1 MPTDGYSFTR
11 GVFAGEVH
19 DELLFPYP
27 VQLNDSDPV
36 EAAVVTRLI
45 RAMEDRLG
53 GLIDSVAFD
62 ERQTIPDNVIAELGA
77 HGFLGMTIPRRFGG
91 LELSPRAYARV
102 CEAIGGTDS
111 SIGVFIG
118 VHCGL
123 GSKAIV
129 LYGTEAQKQRWLP
142 GLARGEIL
150 VSYAL
155 TEPLVGSDAQ
165 HVKTTATLSAD
176 GAEWSLNGHKIWIG
190 NADRAAVLVT
200 FAQTAIERAGKTVMR
215 PTAFLIEPTMPGFR
229 VVETATK
236 MGIRGSTQAELEY
249 RDLRVPVANVL
260 GQVGKGFAVAVTVL
274 NGGRLTLAAGCT
286 GGTKHIFREMTSYV
300 QQRIQFGKPLADF
313 EITQRKLSSVAAGIY
328 ASDAML
334 GVLANLATK
343 NDSDWSLEAAIAKV
357 FASELVWLAADEM
370 VQLAGG
376 RGFVK
381 PYPYERFLRDSRIN
395 RIFEGANEILR
406 LFIGLNGI
414 QTLSGRLKDVSTA
427 LREPI
432 KHLGLLSEFAAA
444 RVRSAFGASATL
456 DVPLDPRLS
465 KHKEF
470 FEKHVVELRTATE
483 RAVTTYRGE
492 IVDRQLVV
500 ERLSNMAI
508 ELFATACV
516 LSHTQ
521 SLLDLGDE
529 QSSSHAILLCDVFC
543 VEAGIRFRTA
553 RAALD
558 GGSAGSIDSARI
570 AASNAIRRGGG
581 YTIPDS
587 ILDVTVPGDAELPTN
602 SLINQVYQHGA
613 EDLRADL

>member
-27 VQLNDSDPV
+27 PSLDAADPV
-36 EAAVVTRLI
+36 EAATVGRLVL
-45 RAMEDRLG
+45 AMEGRLG
-53 GLIDSVAFD
+53 GLIDSVKFD
-62 ERQTIPDNVIAELGA
+62 EEETIPDEVIAALGK

-91 LELSPRAYARV
+91 LELSPPAYARV
-102 CEAIGGTDS
+102 CEAIGGVDS

-123 GSKAIV
+123 GSKAIA
-129 LYGTEAQKQRWLP
+129 LYGTEAQKARWLP

-165 HVKTTATLSAD
+165 HVKTTATLSPD
-176 GAEWSLNGHKIWIG
+176 GSHWSLNGHKIWIG
-190 NADRAAVLVT
+190 NAHRAAVIVT
-200 FAQTAIERAGKTVMR
+200 FAQTAVERDGRTVMR

-229 VVETATK
+229 VVETARK

-249 RDLRVPVANVL
+249 TDLRVPAENVL

-286 GGTKHIFREMTSYV
+286 GSSKHIFREMTRYAE
-300 QQRIQFGKPLADF
+300 QRIQFGKPLADF
-313 EITQRKLSSVAAGIY
+313 EITQRKLSTIASEIY
-328 ASDAML
+328 ASDSML
-334 GVLANLATK
+334 GVLSHLAT
-343 NDSDWSLEAAIAKV
+343 NDESDWSLEAAVAKV
-357 FASELVWLAADEM
+357 FASELVWRTADDM

-381 PYPYERFLRDSRIN
+381 PYPYERYLRDSRIH

-406 LFIGLNGI
+406 LFIALNGV
-414 QTLSGRLKDVSTA
+414 QTLSGQLKEVSAA

-456 DVPLDPRLS
+456 DVDLDPRLA

-470 FEKHVVELRTATE
+470 FEKHVAELRSSAE
-483 RAVTTYRGE
+483 SAVTKYRRE
-492 IVDRQLVV
+492 IIDRQLVV

-508 ELFATACV
+508 ELFATGCV
-516 LSHTQ
+516 ISHTQ
-521 SLLDLGDE
+521 SLLAQGDD
-529 QSSSHAILLCDVFC
+529 QRSTNALQLCEIFC
-543 VEAGIRFRTA
+543 VESGIRFRAA
-553 RAALD
+553 RVALA
-558 GGSAGSIDSARI
+558 GGSAGAIDAARKDV
-570 AASNAIRRGGG
+570 ARAVRSDGG
-581 YTIPDS
+581 YAIPDS
-587 ILDVTVPGDAELPTN
+587 ILDVMAPTAN
-602 SLINQVYQHGA
+602 PSGGNT
-613 EDLRADL
+613 

>member
-11 GVFAGEVH
+11 GIFAGEIN
-19 DELLFPYP
+19 DELVFPYP
-27 VQLNDSDPV
+27 LQLAVANPS
-36 EAAVVTRLI
+36 EAATVTRLVE
-45 RAMEDRLG
+45 AMEGRLG
-53 GLIDSVAFD
+53 GLIDSVKFD
-62 ERQTIPDNVIAELGA
+62 EEETIHDDVIAALAE

-102 CEAIGGTDS
+102 CEAIGGVDS

-123 GSKAIV
+123 GCKAIV
-129 LYGTEAQKQRWLP
+129 MYGTEAQKEQWLP
-142 GLARGEIL
+142 RLARGEIL

-165 HVKTTATLSAD
+165 HVKTTAKLSAD
-176 GAEWSLNGHKIWIG
+176 KAHWTLNGHKIWIG
-190 NADRAAVLVT
+190 NAHRAAVLVT
-200 FAQTAIERAGKTVMR
+200 FAQTEVERDGKVVTK

-229 VVETATK
+229 VVETARK

-249 RDLRVPVANVL
+249 TDLRVPAENVL
-260 GQVGKGFAVAVTVL
+260 GEVGRGFAVAVHVL

-286 GGTKHIFREMTSYV
+286 GAAKHIFGDMTTYV
-300 QQRIQFGKPLADF
+300 EQRIQFGKPLADF
-313 EITQRKLSSVAAGIY
+313 EITQRKLATIASDIY

-334 GVLANLATK
+334 GVIANLATH
-343 NDSDWSLEAAIAKV
+343 DEADWSLEAAIGKV
-357 FASELVWLAADEM
+357 FASELIWRTADEM

-406 LFIGLNGI
+406 LFIALNGVE
-414 QTLSGRLKDVSTA
+414 TLSGQLKEISSA

-444 RVRSAFGASATL
+444 RVRNVFGASATL
-456 DVPLDPRLS
+456 DFELDVRLA
-465 KHKEF
+465 KHKEVL
-470 FEKHVVELRTATE
+470 EKHVAELRSTAENALTK
-483 RAVTTYRGE
+483 YRGE
-492 IVDRQLVV
+492 IVDRQMVV

-516 LSHTQ
+516 LSYTQ
-521 SLLDLGDE
+521 SLLERQDD
-529 QSSSHAILLCDVFC
+529 SRAILLCDIFC
-543 VEAGIRFRTA
+543 VDAGLRFRAA
-553 RAALD
+553 RAALAGGAD
-558 GGSAGSIDSARI
+558 GLLDDARREV
-570 AASNAIRRGGG
+570 AAELRLDNG
-581 YTIPDS
+581 YALPDS
-587 ILDVTVPGDAELPTN
+587 ILDVA
-602 SLINQVYQHGA
+602 A
-613 EDLRADL
+613 KRATPASVK

>member
-1 MPTDGYSFTR
+1 MPTEGYSFTR
-11 GVFAGEVH
+11 GLFAGEVH

-27 VQLNDSDPV
+27 APLSAASPA
-36 EAAVVTRLI
+36 EAATVQRLVQAI
-45 RAMEDRLG
+45 EGRLG
-53 GLIDSVAFD
+53 GLIDSVKFD
-62 ERQTIPDNVIAELGA
+62 DEETIPDNVITALGE
-77 HGFLGMTIPRRFGG
+77 HGFLGMTIPQRFGG

-102 CEAIGGTDS
+102 CEAIGGVDA

-123 GSKAIV
+123 GCKAIV

-142 GLARGEIL
+142 RLARGDIL

-176 GAEWSLNGHKIWIG
+176 GSHWTLNGHKIWIG
-190 NADRAAVLVT
+190 NAHRAAVLAT
-200 FAQTAIERAGKTVMR
+200 FAQTEIQRDGRTIMR
-215 PTAFLIEPTMPGFR
+215 PTAFLIEPSMPGFR
-229 VVETATK
+229 VVETVRK
-236 MGIRGSTQAELEY
+236 LGIRGSTQAELEY
-249 RDLRVPVANVL
+249 RDLCVPAENVL
-260 GQVGKGFAVAVTVL
+260 GQVGRGFAVAVTVL

-286 GGTKHIFREMTSYV
+286 GGSKHIFREMTSYAE
-300 QQRIQFGKPLADF
+300 QRIQFGKPLADF
-313 EITQRKLSSVAAGIY
+313 EITQRKLSSIAASIY
-328 ASDAML
+328 ASDSML
-334 GVLANLATK
+334 GVLANLATT
-343 NDSDWSLEAAIAKV
+343 NEADWSLEAAIAKV
-357 FASELVWLAADEM
+357 YASELVWHAADEM

-406 LFIGLNGI
+406 LFIALNGV
-414 QTLSGRLKDVSTA
+414 QTLSGQLKEVSAA

-456 DVPLDPRLS
+456 DVELDHRLAS
-465 KHKEF
+465 HKEF
-470 FEKHVVELRTATE
+470 FEKHVAELRTAAD
-483 RAVTTYRGE
+483 RAVTTHREE

-516 LSHTQ
+516 ISHTQ
-521 SLLDLGDE
+521 SLLEAGDE
-529 QSSSHAILLCDVFC
+529 GDPDHAIALCNIFC
-543 VEAGIRFRTA
+543 VESGLRFSAARDALAGGA
-553 RAALD
+553 
-558 GGSAGSIDSARI
+558 AGSIDDERR
-570 AASNAIRRGGG
+570 AAAGTIRRRGG

-587 ILDVTVPGDAELPTN
+587 ILDVPRMTDSPEHT
-602 SLINQVYQHGA
+602 ST
-613 EDLRADL
+613 

>member
-11 GVFAGEVH
+11 GIFAGEIN

-27 VQLNDSDPV
+27 PQLDTLDPS
-36 EAAVVTRLI
+36 EAATVTRLVQ
-45 RAMEDRLG
+45 AMEGRLG
-53 GLIDSVAFD
+53 GLIDSVKFD
-62 ERQTIPDNVIAELGA
+62 QEETIHDDVIAALGE

-102 CEAIGGTDS
+102 CEAIGGVDA
-111 SIGVFIG
+111 SIGVLIG

-123 GSKAIV
+123 GCKAIV
-129 LYGTEAQKQRWLP
+129 MYGTEAQKEQWLP
-142 GLARGEIL
+142 RLAGGEIL

-165 HVKTTATLSAD
+165 HVKTTAKLSAD
-176 GAEWSLNGHKIWIG
+176 KSHWTLNGHKIWIG
-190 NADRAAVLVT
+190 NAHRAAVLVT
-200 FAQTAIERAGKTVMR
+200 FAQTEVERDGKFVTK

-229 VVETATK
+229 VVETVRK

-249 RDLRVPVANVL
+249 TDLRVPAANVL
-260 GQVGKGFAVAVTVL
+260 GEVGRGFAVAVHVL

-286 GGTKHIFREMTSYV
+286 GGARHVFREMTSYV
-300 QQRIQFGKPLADF
+300 EQRIQFDKPLADF
-313 EITQRKLSSVAAGIY
+313 EITQRKLATIASDIY

-334 GVLANLATK
+334 GVIANLATD
-343 NDSDWSLEAAIAKV
+343 NEADWSLEAAIGKV
-357 FASELVWLAADEM
+357 FASELIWRTTDEM

-406 LFIGLNGI
+406 LFIALNGI
-414 QTLSGRLKDVSTA
+414 QTLSGQLKEVSVA

-444 RVRSAFGASATL
+444 KVRNAFGASATL
-456 DVPLDPRLS
+456 DFELDPRLAA
-465 KHKEF
+465 HKES
-470 FEKHVVELRTATE
+470 FEKHVAELRSSAE
-483 RAVTTYRGE
+483 SAVTKYRGE
-492 IVDRQLVV
+492 IVDRQMVV

-516 LSHTQ
+516 LSYTQ
-521 SLLDLGDE
+521 ALLERQDDAR
-529 QSSSHAILLCDVFC
+529 AILLCDIFC
-543 VEAGIRFRTA
+543 VGSGLRFRAA
-553 RAALD
+553 RVALAGGADGTLDDARRALAAEVRAD
-558 GGSAGSIDSARI
+558 K
-570 AASNAIRRGGG
+570 G
-581 YTIPDS
+581 YALPDA
-587 ILDVTVPGDAELPTN
+587 ILDVPRKVGTVQ
-602 SLINQVYQHGA
+602 SVK
-613 EDLRADL
+613 

>member
-11 GVFAGEVH
+11 GIFAGEVH
-19 DELLFPYP
+19 DELIFPYP
-27 VQLNDSDPV
+27 APLNSVDPA
-36 EAAVVTRLI
+36 EAATVARLVQAI
-45 RAMEDRLG
+45 EGRLG
-53 GLIDSVAFD
+53 GIVDSVKFD
-62 ERQTIPDNVIAELGA
+62 EEETIPDRVIAALGQ
-77 HGFLGMTIPRRFGG
+77 HGFLGMTIPRIYGG
-91 LELSPRAYARV
+91 LELSLRAYARV
-102 CEAIGGTDS
+102 CEAIGGVDS
-111 SIGVFIG
+111 SVGVFIG

-123 GSKAIV
+123 GSKAIA
-129 LYGTEAQKQRWLP
+129 LYGTDAQKQRWLP

-165 HVKTTATLSAD
+165 HVKTTATLSTD
-176 GAEWSLNGHKIWIG
+176 GSHWSLNGHKIWIG
-190 NADRAAVLVT
+190 NAHRAAVIVT
-200 FAQTAIERAGKTVMR
+200 FAQTAIERDGKTVMR

-229 VVETATK
+229 VVETARK

-249 RDLRVPVANVL
+249 RNLEVPAENVL

-286 GGTKHIFREMTSYV
+286 GGTKHIFREMTSYAD
-300 QQRIQFGKPLADF
+300 QRIQFGKPLADF
-313 EITQRKLSSVAAGIY
+313 EITQRKLSSIASDIY

-334 GVLANLATK
+334 GVLANLATA

-357 FASELVWLAADEM
+357 FASEMVWHAADEM

-376 RGFVK
+376 RGFVR
-381 PYPYERFLRDSRIN
+381 PYPYERYLRDSRIN

-406 LFIGLNGI
+406 LFIALNGM
-414 QTLSGRLKDVSTA
+414 QTLSGQLKEVSAA

-444 RVRSAFGASATL
+444 KVRSAFGASATL
-456 DVPLDPRLS
+456 DVELDPRLA

-470 FEKHVVELRTATE
+470 FEKHVAELRAAAE
-483 RAVTTYRGE
+483 SAVTTYRGE

-516 LSHTQ
+516 ISHTQ
-521 SLLDLGDE
+521 SLLKGGDDSGSE
-529 QSSSHAILLCDVFC
+529 SAIHLCDIFC
-543 VEAGIRFRTA
+543 VESGLRVRYA
-553 RAALD
+553 RVALA
-558 GGSAGSIDSARI
+558 GGSAGLIDGERR
-570 AASNAIRRGGG
+570 AAAQQVRRDGG
-581 YTIPDS
+581 YAIPDA
-587 ILDVTVPGDAELPTN
+587 ILDVALPPGAGSKRT
-602 SLINQVYQHGA
+602 
-613 EDLRADL
+613 

>member
-1 MPTDGYSFTR
+1 MPTEGYSFTR
-11 GVFAGEVH
+11 GIFAGEVH

-27 VQLNDSDPV
+27 DPLSVADPAEADTVQ
-36 EAAVVTRLI
+36 RLV
-45 RAMEDRLG
+45 RAIEGRLD
-53 GLIDSVAFD
+53 GLVDSVKFD
-62 ERQTIPDNVIAELGA
+62 EEETIPDKVIAALA
-77 HGFLGMTIPRRFGG
+77 RHGFLGMTIPRRFGG

-102 CEAIGGTDS
+102 CEAIGGVDA

-142 GLARGEIL
+142 GLARGDIL

-165 HVKTTATLSAD
+165 HVKTTATLAAD
-176 GAEWSLNGHKIWIG
+176 GSHWTLNGRKIWIG
-190 NADRAAVLVT
+190 NAHRAAVIAT
-200 FAQTAIERAGKTVMR
+200 FAQTQVQRDGRTVMR

-229 VVETATK
+229 VVETVK
-236 MGIRGSTQAELEY
+236 KLGIRGSTQAELEY
-249 RDLRVPVANVL
+249 SDLRVPAENVL
-260 GQVGKGFAVAVTVL
+260 GQVGRGFAVAVTVL

-286 GGTKHIFREMTSYV
+286 GGAKHIFREMTNYAE
-300 QQRIQFGKPLADF
+300 QRIQFGKPLADF
-313 EITQRKLSSVAAGIY
+313 EITQRKLSSIAAGIY

-334 GVLANLATK
+334 GVLAKLATA
-343 NDSDWSLEAAIAKV
+343 DETDWSLEAAIAKV
-357 FASELVWLAADEM
+357 YASELVWHTADDM

-406 LFIGLNGI
+406 LFIALNGI
-414 QTLSGRLKDVSTA
+414 QTLSGRLKEVSAA

-456 DVPLDPRLS
+456 DVDLDGRLA

-470 FEKHVVELRTATE
+470 FEKHVADL
-483 RAVTTYRGE
+483 RAVADRAMTTYRSE

-516 LSHTQ
+516 ISRTQ
-521 SLLDLGDE
+521 SLLESGDE
-529 QSSSHAILLCDVFC
+529 AESARALPLCNIFC
-543 VEAGIRFRTA
+543 VESGMRFRAA
-553 RAALD
+553 RDALS
-558 GGSAGSIDSARI
+558 GGSAGLIDDDRRTAARTTREDGRY
-570 AASNAIRRGGG
+570 A
-581 YTIPDS
+581 TPDS
-587 ILDVTVPGDAELPTN
+587 ILDVRPSEEPAA
-602 SLINQVYQHGA
+602 HGST
-613 EDLRADL
+613 

>member
-11 GVFAGEVH
+11 GVFAGELH

-27 VQLNDSDPV
+27 APLNVADPA
-36 EAAVVTRLI
+36 EATTVARLVM
-45 RAMEDRLG
+45 AMEDRLG
-53 GLIDSVAFD
+53 GLIDSVKFD
-62 ERQTIPDNVIAELGA
+62 QEETIPDDVIAALA
-77 HGFLGMTIPRRFGG
+77 QHGFLGMTIPRRFGG

-102 CEAIGGTDS
+102 CEAVGGVDS

-129 LYGTEAQKQRWLP
+129 LYGTEEQKQRWLP
-142 GLARGEIL
+142 RIARGEIL

-176 GAEWSLNGHKIWIG
+176 GSHWSLNGHKIWIG
-190 NADRAAVLVT
+190 NAHKAAVIAT
-200 FAQTAIERAGKTVMR
+200 FAQTKVQRDGKTIMR

-229 VVETATK
+229 VVETARK

-249 RDLRVPVANVL
+249 TDLRVPTENVL

-286 GGTKHIFREMTSYV
+286 GGAKHIFSEMTAYV
-300 QQRIQFGKPLADF
+300 EQRIQFGKPLADF
-313 EITQRKLSSVAAGIY
+313 EITQRKLSSIASEIY

-334 GVLANLATK
+334 GALATLATR
-343 NDSDWSLEAAIAKV
+343 DDVDWSLEAAIAKV
-357 FASELVWLAADEM
+357 FASELVWRTADEM
-370 VQLAGG
+370 VQVAGG

-406 LFIGLNGI
+406 LFIALNGI
-414 QTLSGRLKDVSTA
+414 QTLSGQLKEVSDA

-456 DVPLDPRLS
+456 DVELDPQLA
-465 KHKEF
+465 KHKSF
-470 FEKHVVELRTATE
+470 FEKHVAELRSAAE
-483 RAVTTYRGE
+483 SAVTTYRGD

-516 LSHTQ
+516 ISRT
-521 SLLDLGDE
+521 
-529 QSSSHAILLCDVFC
+529 HAILASGVESEANQATLLCDIFC
-543 VEAGIRFRTA
+543 VESGIRFRLA
-553 RAALD
+553 RVALA
-558 GGSAGSIDSARI
+558 GGSAGTIDEERKD
-570 AASNAIRRGGG
+570 AAGTIRRDGG
-581 YTIPDS
+581 YSLPDS
-587 ILDVTVPGDAELPTN
+587 ILHV
-602 SLINQVYQHGA
+602 
-613 EDLRADL
+613 

>member
-11 GVFAGEVH
+11 GAFAGEVL
-19 DELLFPYP
+19 DGLLFPYP
-27 VQLNDSDPV
+27 PPLSVADPE
-36 EAAVVTRLI
+36 EARTVARLV
-45 RAMEDRLG
+45 RVMEGRLG
-53 GLIDSVAFD
+53 GLIDSVKFD
-62 ERQTIPDNVIAELGA
+62 EEETIPDDVIAALA
-77 HGFLGMTIPRRFGG
+77 SHGFLGMTIPRRFGG

-102 CEAIGGTDS
+102 CEAVGGVDS

-123 GSKAIV
+123 GCKAIV
-129 LYGTEAQKQRWLP
+129 LYGTEDQKQRWLP

-176 GAEWSLNGHKIWIG
+176 GSHWSLNGHKIWIG
-190 NADRAAVLVT
+190 NAHRAAVIAT
-200 FAQTAIERAGKTVMR
+200 FAQTEVERDGERVLR

-229 VVETATK
+229 VVETARK

-249 RDLRVPVANVL
+249 TNLRVPAENVL
-260 GQVGKGFAVAVTVL
+260 GEIGKGFAVAVHVL

-286 GGTKHIFREMTSYV
+286 GGAKHIFAEMTKYV
-300 QQRIQFGKPLADF
+300 EQRIQFGKPLADF
-313 EITQRKLSSVAAGIY
+313 EITQRKLSSLASEIY
-328 ASDAML
+328 ASDSML
-334 GVLANLATK
+334 GILANLATED
-343 NDSDWSLEAAIAKV
+343 DSDWSLEAAIAKV
-357 FASELVWLAADEM
+357 FASELVWRAADEM
-370 VQLAGG
+370 VQVAGG

-406 LFIGLNGI
+406 LFIALNGI
-414 QTLSGRLKDVSTA
+414 QTLSGHLKEVSAA

-456 DVPLDPRLS
+456 DVDIDPRLA
-465 KHKEF
+465 KHKEY
-470 FEKHVVELRTATE
+470 FEKHVAELRSAAE
-483 RAVTTYRGE
+483 HAVATYRGE

-516 LSHTQ
+516 ISHTQ
-521 SLLDLGDE
+521 TLLIDDRGD
-529 QSSSHAILLCDVFC
+529 QPAKAIMLCDIFC
-543 VEAGIRFRTA
+543 VESGIRFRAA
-553 RAALD
+553 RVALA
-558 GGSAGSIDSARI
+558 GGSAGVIDDERKDAARE
-570 AASNAIRRGGG
+570 IRRDGG
-581 YTIPDS
+581 YGMPDS
-587 ILDVTVPGDAELPTN
+587 ILDVAPPAPRTDRTG
-602 SLINQVYQHGA
+602 
-613 EDLRADL
+613 R

>member
-11 GVFAGEVH
+11 GAFAGEVH
-19 DELLFPYP
+19 EALLFPYP
-27 VQLNDSDPV
+27 TPLSAADPA
-36 EAAVVTRLI
+36 EASTVTRLVQ
-45 RAMEDRLG
+45 AMEGRLG
-53 GLIDSVAFD
+53 GLIDSVKFD
-62 ERQTIPDNVIAELGA
+62 EEETIPDNVIAALA
-77 HGFLGMTIPRRFGG
+77 AQGFLGMTIPRRFGG

-102 CEAIGGTDS
+102 CEAVGGVDS

-142 GLARGEIL
+142 GLARGEAL
-150 VSYAL
+150 ASYAL

-176 GAEWSLNGHKIWIG
+176 RSHWILNGHKIWIG
-190 NADRAAVLVT
+190 NAHRAAVIAT
-200 FAQTAIERAGKTVMR
+200 FAQTAVEREGKTVTR
-215 PTAFLIEPTMPGFR
+215 PTAFLIEPTMRGFR
-229 VVETATK
+229 VIETARK

-249 RDLRVPVANVL
+249 RDLRAPVESVL

-286 GGTKHIFREMTSYV
+286 GGAKRVFREMTSYAQHRV
-300 QQRIQFGKPLADF
+300 QFDKPLADF
-313 EITQRKLSSVAAGIY
+313 EITQRKLSSIASDIY

-334 GVLANLATK
+334 GVIANLATE
-343 NDSDWSLEAAIAKV
+343 DESDWSLEAAIAKV
-357 FASELVWLAADEM
+357 FASELIWHAADEM

-406 LFIGLNGI
+406 LFIALNGI
-414 QTLSGRLKDVSTA
+414 QTLSGQLKEVSSA

-456 DVPLDPRLS
+456 DVELDPRLA

-470 FEKHVVELRTATE
+470 FEKHVSELRTAAD
-483 RAVTTYRGE
+483 RALTTYRGE

-508 ELFATACV
+508 ELFATGCV
-516 LSHTQ
+516 ISRTQ
-521 SLLDLGDE
+521 ALLEPGAGGE
-529 QSSSHAILLCDVFC
+529 PTNAILLCDIFC
-543 VEAGIRFRTA
+543 VESGLRFRAA
-553 RAALD
+553 RVALD
-558 GGSAGSIDSARI
+558 GGADGTLDDERRQASAEV
-570 AASNAIRRGGG
+570 RRDGG
-581 YTIPDS
+581 YALPDS
-587 ILDVTVPGDAELPTN
+587 ILDVALANDSG
-602 SLINQVYQHGA
+602 SLHA
-613 EDLRADL
+613 